1 VTFYDGCVAR
11 VHVFADEAGNFDFS
25 SKAGATKYFILTTV
39 TMEDFRPGDA
49 LLALRRQLAWEGH
62 HQGTDDFHATE
73 ELQSVRDRVFA
84 ELAKWDFRVDST
96 ILEKRKAQPHL
107 AADDIRFYKMA
118 WYLHFKHVAP
128 LITRAGDELLVMGA
142 SLGTK
147 KKKEGFHSAIHDVVD
162 QVSRGV
168 DFRTVSWAG
177 ASDPCLW
184 VADYCCWAIQRKWE
198 RGDNRSYALIQP
210 KLRSEFDVFRIGT
223 KTYY

>member
-1 VTFYDGCVAR
+1 MAR

-25 SKAGATKYFILTTV
+25 SKAGASRYFILTTIA
-39 TMEDFRPGDA
+39 MDGFGAGDA

-84 ELAKWDFRVDST
+84 ELANWDVRVDCT
-96 ILEKRKAQPHL
+96 ILDKRKAAPHL
-107 AADDIRFYKMA
+107 ASDEIRFYKMA

-128 LITRAGDELLVMGA
+128 LITRPGDELLVMGA

-147 KKKEGFHSAIHDVVD
+147 KKREGFHAAIHDVVD
-162 QVSRGV
+162 QVSRGI
-168 DFRTVSWAG
+168 DFRAVSWAG

-184 VADYCCWAIQRKWE
+184 VADYCSWAIQRKWE
-198 RGDNRSYALIQP
+198 REDVRSYALI
-210 KLRSEFDVFRIGT
+210 KTKIRSEFDVFRRGT
-223 KTYY
+223 TVYY